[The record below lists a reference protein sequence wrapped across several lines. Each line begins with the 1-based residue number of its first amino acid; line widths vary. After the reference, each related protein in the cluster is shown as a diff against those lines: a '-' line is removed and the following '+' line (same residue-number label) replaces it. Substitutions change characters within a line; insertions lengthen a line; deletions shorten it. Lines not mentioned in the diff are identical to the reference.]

1 MPDAMS
7 NRTRGMNE
15 GPHGAHHIAPDVHG
29 QNFYAI
35 DRQFQDLMSLY
46 MEPDLRAAMTPHFQ
60 RLGQLAGNRLDD
72 LQLRLRLSGLA
83 DAQRLH
89 VGRQRLGTEHPG
101 RACRISRGIC
111 GPAFRAPL
119 PVRHAAGWP
128 AASMGAGRRLE
139 HAGSRSAVDGFPV
152 EA

>member
-46 MEPDLRAAMTPHFQ
+46 MEPGLRAAMTPHFD
-60 RLGQLAGNRLDD
+60 RLGALAGGRLDE
-72 LQLRLRLSGLA
+72 LA
-83 DAQRLH
+83 MIADRNVPVLH
-89 VGRQRLGTEHPG
+89 PRGVF
-101 RACRISRGIC
+101 RI
-111 GPAFRAPL
+111 PL
-119 PVRHAAGWP
+119 PAGLRFRGVRPNQNAGLPRPWP
-128 AASMGAGRRLE
+128 R
-139 HAGSRSAVDGFPV
+139 
-152 EA
+152 